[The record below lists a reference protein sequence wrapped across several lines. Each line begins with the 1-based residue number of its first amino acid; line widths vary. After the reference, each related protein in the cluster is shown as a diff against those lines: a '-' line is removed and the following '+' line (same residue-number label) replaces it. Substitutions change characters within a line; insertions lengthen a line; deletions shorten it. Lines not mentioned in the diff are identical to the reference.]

1 MGRLVA
7 EPELK
12 TTGTGISVCSF
23 CIAVDRNY
31 VKQGTERQTD
41 FINVV
46 AWRQSAEFLCKYFAK
61 GQLIALEGSIQSRTY
76 QDRDGNNRSVTEVVA
91 DGIFFT
97 GDRREK
103 SSSGSYGNYGVP
115 LPQEPPAFNQ
125 GSGYVGG
132 NGGMSGSNTA
142 AYNNGL
148 PEDFE
153 ELPEDDDLPF

>member
-23 CIAVDRNY
+23 CVAVDRNY

-97 GDRREK
+97 GERKKK
-103 SSSGSYGNYGVP
+103 SS
-115 LPQEPPAFNQ
+115 
-125 GSGYVGG
+125 
-132 NGGMSGSNTA
+132 
-142 AYNNGL
+142 
-148 PEDFE
+148 
-153 ELPEDDDLPF
+153 

>member
-1 MGRLVA
+1 MLNRVVLMGRLVA

-12 TTGTGISVCSF
+12 TTGSGISVCSF

-46 AWRQSAEFLCKYFAK
+46 AWRQTAEFLCKYFGK
-61 GQLIALEGSIQSRTY
+61 GQLIALEGSLQSRTY

-91 DGIFFT
+91 DNVFFT
-97 GDRREK
+97 GDRRERT
-103 SSSGSYGNYGVP
+103 STGSYGNYGVP
-115 LPQEPPAFNQ
+115 MPQDPPVQPQRVSQAENTYT
-125 GSGYVGG
+125 SG
-132 NGGMSGSNTA
+132 M
-142 AYNNGL
+142 

-153 ELPEDDDLPF
+153 ELPTDDDLPF

>member
-23 CIAVDRNY
+23 CVAVDRNY

-46 AWRQSAEFLCKYFAK
+46 AWRQTAEFLCRYFAK
-61 GQLIALEGSIQSRTY
+61 GQLVALDGSLQSRTY
-76 QDRDGNNRSVTEVVA
+76 QDRDGNNRSVTEVIA
-91 DGIFFT
+91 DNIYFT
-97 GDRREK
+97 GDRRER
-103 SSSGSYGNYGVP
+103 SSNGSYGSYGVP
-115 LPQEPPAFNQ
+115 MPQDAPVQPSAAASANAYT
-125 GSGYVGG
+125 SG
-132 NGGMSGSNTA
+132 M
-142 AYNNGL
+142 

-153 ELPEDDDLPF
+153 ELPSDDDLPF

>member
-1 MGRLVA
+1 MLNRVVIMGRLVA

-12 TTGTGISVCSF
+12 TTGSGISVCSF
-23 CIAVDRNY
+23 CVAVDRNY

-46 AWRQSAEFLCKYFAK
+46 AWRQTAEFLCKYFAK
-61 GQLIALEGSIQSRTY
+61 GQLIALEGSLQSRTY
-76 QDRDGNNRSVTEVVA
+76 QDRDGNNRSVTEVVT
-91 DGIFFT
+91 DNIFFT

-103 SSSGSYGNYGVP
+103 SSNGSYGNYGVP
-115 LPQEPPAFNQ
+115 LPQEPPVQNNNSST
-125 GSGYVGG
+125 G
-132 NGGMSGSNTA
+132 T
-142 AYNNGL
+142 YNNGL

>member
-23 CIAVDRNY
+23 CVAVERNY

-46 AWRQSAEFLCKYFAK
+46 AWRQTAEFLCRYFAK
-61 GQLIALEGSIQSRTY
+61 GQLVALDGSLQSRTY
-76 QDRDGNNRSVTEVVA
+76 QDRDGNNRSVTEVIA
-91 DGIFFT
+91 DNIYFT
-97 GDRREK
+97 GDRRER
-103 SSSGSYGNYGVP
+103 SSNGSYGSYGVP
-115 LPQEPPAFNQ
+115 MPQDAPVQPSAAASANAYT
-125 GSGYVGG
+125 SG
-132 NGGMSGSNTA
+132 M
-142 AYNNGL
+142 

-153 ELPEDDDLPF
+153 ELPSDDDLPF